1 MVVKVPL
8 ENTSRDN
15 KDNIVLTRKGGERM
29 RRTGK
34 EENEEEVKRNEK
46 QAKEVGEEVYQK
58 KAGALNLR
66 KNLGG
71 KGRER
76 ISGQKEEEGTER
88 MTG

>member
-1 MVVKVPL
+1 
-8 ENTSRDN
+8 
-15 KDNIVLTRKGGERM
+15 M

-46 QAKEVGEEVYQK
+46 QAKKVGEEVYQK
-58 KAGALNLR
+58 KAGGLNLR
-66 KNLGG
+66 KNVGR

-76 ISGQKEEEGTER
+76 ISGQQKEEEGTER